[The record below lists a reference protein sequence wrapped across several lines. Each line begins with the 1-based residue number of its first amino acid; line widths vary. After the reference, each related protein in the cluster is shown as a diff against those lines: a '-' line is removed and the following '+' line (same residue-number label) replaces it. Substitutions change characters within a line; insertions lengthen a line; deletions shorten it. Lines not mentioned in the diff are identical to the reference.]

1 MAMLL
6 ELTLAI
12 PWITAVV
19 LALLDG
25 RREWVGWMA
34 VLALIGTAASSAA
47 LGWDVH
53 QDGSSIIVAGD
64 WQPGVGIDLRADM
77 LDVTFSLLSLGVLI
91 AALVFEV
98 LSGVRSRSFPSLVL
112 FLATGLNGLYFTS
125 DAFNF
130 YVFFE
135 IAMIAS
141 YVLASYGD
149 TARQLRSASIFAV
162 VNLLGSAF
170 FLIGIA
176 SLYHVTGRLDMAG
189 IATTVDVFE
198 PDTVILSTALIFI
211 AFSIKLGIFPFH
223 FWLPAV
229 YTGTRPAVAAIL
241 SGAVANIGSY
251 GLLRFGGEVF
261 PNQLEL
267 GSPVLFVL
275 GVLSIIYGSLQ
286 AISRRS
292 LAEVLA
298 YSSIGQ
304 VGFILIALAIGG
316 EAGFAAA
323 VLFAIVNSVNKTL
336 LFLSENLHG
345 WLVGFAFVVGAFSV
359 AGLPPAG
366 GFLGKAGLFRAAV
379 SDENWAITALVV
391 IGSAM
396 SFVYMFQAYQRRF
409 WVSDPDIKI
418 IRTPNPASVRAVVVV
433 LALVTLT
440 IGLWPE
446 PVLWV
451 SEQAA
456 SAIAVRTPQ

>member
-1 MAMLL
+1 MIL
-6 ELTLAI
+6 ELSLGI
-12 PWITAVV
+12 PWFAAVI
-19 LALLDG
+19 LALMDG
-25 RREWVGWMA
+25 RRERVGWLA
-34 VLALIGTAASSAA
+34 VGALTAALVANA
-47 LGWDVH
+47 VVGWEVH
-53 QDGSSIIVAGD
+53 QNGSRIVVAGG
-64 WQPGVGIDLRADM
+64 WQPGVGINLRADM
-77 LDVTFSLLSLGVLI
+77 LDVTFSLLSLGVLL

-98 LSGVRSRSFPSLVL
+98 LSGVRSRSFPALVL
-112 FLATGLNGLYFTS
+112 FLATGLSGLFYTG

-141 YVLASYGD
+141 YVLAGYGD
-149 TARQLRSASIFAV
+149 QARQLRSASIFAV

-176 SLYHVTGRLDMAG
+176 SLYHVTGRLDMVAVG
-189 IATTVDVFE
+189 ARIQVLE
-198 PDTVILSTALIFI
+198 PEAAVLSWVLIFI
-211 AFSIKLGIFPFH
+211 AFSVKLGIFPFH

-251 GLLRFGGEVF
+251 GLLRFGGEMF
-261 PNQLEL
+261 PNQLDL
-267 GSPVLFVL
+267 SAPVLFIL
-275 GVLSIIYGSLQ
+275 GVLSIVYGSLQ

-323 VLFAIVNSVNKTL
+323 VLFAIVNSINKTL
-336 LFLSENLHG
+336 LFLSENLQG

-359 AGLPPAG
+359 AGVPPVG
-366 GFLGKAGLFRAAV
+366 GFLGKAGLFRVAL
-379 SDENWAITALVV
+379 SNENWAVTALVV
-391 IGSAM
+391 VGSAL
-396 SFVYMFQAYQRRF
+396 SFLYMFQAYQRKF
-409 WVSDPDIKI
+409 WAVDPDA
-418 IRTPNPASVRAVVVV
+418 PAPPPPSPASIRAVVVALAV
-433 LALVTLT
+433 LTLF
-440 IGLWPE
+440 IGVWPE
-446 PVLWV
+446 PALWI

-456 SAIAVRTPQ
+456 ASITLGFAE

>member
-1 MAMLL
+1 MTL
-6 ELTLAI
+6 ELSLAI
-12 PWITAVV
+12 PWFAAVV

-25 RREWVGWMA
+25 RREWVGW
-34 VLALIGTAASSAA
+34 LAAASLAA
-47 LGWDVH
+47 TIVATAFVGWDVH
-53 QDGSSIIVAGD
+53 HEGSRIIVAGG
-64 WQPGVGIDLRADM
+64 WQPGVGINLRADM
-77 LDVTFSLLSLGVLI
+77 LDVTFSLLSLGVLL

-98 LSGVRSRSFPSLVL
+98 LSGVRSRSFPALVL
-112 FLATGLNGLYFTS
+112 FLATGLSGLFYTG

-141 YVLASYGD
+141 YVLAGYGD
-149 TARQLRSASIFAV
+149 QARQLRSASIFAV

-176 SLYHVTGRLDMAG
+176 SLYHVTGRLDMVAVG
-189 IATTVDVFE
+189 ARIEVLE
-198 PDTVILSTALIFI
+198 PEAAVLSWVLIFV
-211 AFSIKLGIFPFH
+211 AFSVKLGIFPFH

-251 GLLRFGGEVF
+251 GLLRFGGEMF
-261 PNQLEL
+261 PNQLDL
-267 GSPVLFVL
+267 SAPVFFTL
-275 GVLSIIYGSLQ
+275 GVLSIVYGSLQ

-323 VLFAIVNSVNKTL
+323 VLFAIVNAINKTL
-336 LFLSENLHG
+336 LFLSENLQG

-359 AGLPPAG
+359 AGVPPVG
-366 GFLGKAGLFRAAV
+366 GFLGKAGLFRVAL
-379 SDENWAITALVV
+379 SNENWAVTALVV
-391 IGSAM
+391 IGSAL
-396 SFVYMFQAYQRRF
+396 SFVYMFQAYQRKF
-409 WVSDPDIKI
+409 WAVDPMA
-418 IRTPNPASVRAVVVV
+418 PSPPPPSPASIRAVVVALAV
-433 LALVTLT
+433 LTLF
-440 IGLWPE
+440 IGVWPE
-446 PVLWV
+446 PALWL

-456 SAIAVRTPQ
+456 ASVTLGFEP